1 MPINPAKTRPT
12 TPLVIVDVI
21 KVLASQ
27 LIVLHHFV
35 SYGSMAKTVY
45 PYATHMFD
53 WLYNDGRMAVQAFL
67 LLGGFF
73 AARSLAPRLHQF
85 PCALSWPALA
95 RLAWRRY
102 IRLLR
107 PYLIALLLA
116 ILFAAIARLL
126 MADPDTPA
134 APSLRQVLF
143 HVLLIH
149 DIAGVDALSTGVW
162 YVAIDFQLYCMLLL
176 LLWGSQRIATALRVE
191 VQTVVQ
197 ALVVG
202 LSALSLLWFNRDDA
216 MEMWCIFYFGAYG
229 LGIMMQWFLEEK
241 SKFPW
246 LAVLLLI
253 YFLALALEWRTRLIV
268 SILTATLL
276 GLGLHSNYSS
286 GGYIRKVVS
295 WLSRI
300 SYSVFLT
307 HYPIVLLVGTI
318 VARLWPEDIAMSV
331 VGFLTAWLMTLGMAN
346 VLYHRVEIVRSS
358 R

>member
-1 MPINPAKTRPT
+1 MPTNPAKKHPT
-12 TPLVIVDVI
+12 TPLATADVI

-35 SYGSMAKTVY
+35 SYGPMVKTVY

-67 LLGGFF
+67 VLGGFF

-126 MADPDTPA
+126 MADPDRRG

-176 LLWGSQRIATALRVE
+176 LLSGAQGIATALRAE
-191 VQTVVQ
+191 VQTVVL

-202 LSALSLLWFNRDDA
+202 LSALSLLWFNRD
-216 MEMWCIFYFGAYG
+216 ESLEIWCVFYFFAYG